1 MYKIDC
7 LYTKHQIH
15 IGGFLLTTDSMDY
28 FTTLFIHIY
37 VLKEMGPYPITFE
50 TDEKFS
56 LNILHSLDP
65 SHGGQKSKHLYT
77 WDVVTNNYWEGVF
90 YIFLV
95 VVVVVGFIL
104 LHREHWGF
112 RSSHKAV

>member
-1 MYKIDC
+1 
-7 LYTKHQIH
+7 
-15 IGGFLLTTDSMDY
+15 MDY

-95 VVVVVGFIL
+95 VVVVGFIL